1 MGDVRRRRSVWLV
14 AGPLLAAAS
23 LLAHSV
29 AYQVAHAFAGT
40 GADDTHGYLSHLS
53 LAAAPATVLMLM
65 ALAARVFTSRGQR
78 ASRLPW
84 APFVWL
90 PAVAFALQEHLE
102 RIAATGAF
110 PVATATQPTFALG
123 LVLGVPFGL
132 AAYAVT
138 RALLGSADRIST
150 LTSSARAPGIPLPQ
164 WALLTV
170 RPAVA
175 QLLPFRILARPTGR
189 APPVAA

>member
-1 MGDVRRRRSVWLV
+1 MGGVRPGRSVWLV

-29 AYQVAHAFAGT
+29 AYRVAHAFAGT
-40 GADDTHGYLSHLS
+40 GADDTHAYLSYLS
-53 LAAAPATVLMLM
+53 LAAAPATVLVLV
-65 ALAARVFTSRGQR
+65 ALAARVLVRGATRSRM
-78 ASRLPW
+78 PW

-90 PAVAFALQEHLE
+90 PPLAFALQEHVE
-102 RIAATGAF
+102 RLATTGAF
-110 PVATATQPTFALG
+110 PVAAATQPTFALG
-123 LVLGVPFGL
+123 VLLGVPFGL
-132 AAYAVT
+132 TAYVVT

-150 LTSSARAPGIPLPQ
+150 VASSARAHGLPLPQ
-164 WALLTV
+164 WALVAV

-175 QLLPFRILARPTGR
+175 RLLPFRILARPTGR